1 MIHVYISMIY
11 ILSSVYRRGG
21 VGVGKKADVEMSQ
34 TYAWIQTHL
43 EEDVTVSLP
52 KQEVYED
59 YRSFC
64 VGSKFE
70 PMCVAD
76 FGKAMKHI
84 FPGVKPRRL
93 GQRGNS
99 KYCYSGLKKRVHV
112 ETPEL
117 PPMDLRKGSNGV
129 KKSSSEDDMWM
140 RIVLTWAEKLTETR
154 FSNISDLASFLVR
167 TQRIDPDHLDAS
179 LLKNVSLTGKKNAPG
194 SGSRC
199 SSQEPSRKKRSASSS
214 SCPKTTDLRDG
225 FNASS
230 VPDDKVGCSLSLSL
244 SLYSNTFHSCTSL
257 PGLHSKVKQPATT
270 KDERVS
276 STTSTSIPDSG
287 SFQEF
292 GQTV

>member
-1 MIHVYISMIY
+1 
-11 ILSSVYRRGG
+11 
-21 VGVGKKADVEMSQ
+21 MSQ

-64 VGSKFE
+64 IASKFE

-117 PPMDLRKGSNGV
+117 PAIDLRKGGSNAIIS
-129 KKSSSEDDMWM
+129 KKSSSEEDMFM
-140 RIVLTWAEKLTETR
+140 RIVLTWAEKLTESR

-167 TQRIDPDHLDAS
+167 TQRIDPDDLDLP
-179 LLKNVSLTGKKNAPG
+179 LLKNFSLVVGKRNGG

-214 SCPKTTDLRDG
+214 SCPKMSDLR
-225 FNASS
+225 FPNELNASS
-230 VPDDKVGCSLSLSL
+230 VPDDKVCHSCSLSSPQ
-244 SLYSNTFHSCTSL
+244 F
-257 PGLHSKVKQPATT
+257 
-270 KDERVS
+270 
-276 STTSTSIPDSG
+276 
-287 SFQEF
+287 
-292 GQTV
+292 